1 MKNPKEVGPST
12 AILKSLPCRKKAL
25 VSGHEKDHEA
35 QKYRK
40 NNRREMR
47 NLT

>member
-1 MKNPKEVGPST
+1 MKNLKEVGPST
-12 AILKSLPCRKKAL
+12 AILKSLPCR
-25 VSGHEKDHEA
+25 EKDHEA

-40 NNRREMR
+40 NNRRKMR